1 MLFINC
7 SLIFL
12 QPHVIVTQKVLTP
25 KAATSRK
32 SPISGWAGG
41 DNLEKDSTESNGM
54 APDAALHD
62 NSQEGEAAGDENVG
76 VNGEMNGK
84 QETLEAP
91 AENNN
96 SQSEVKEGGV
106 LDSSKEID
114 ENTMSAAKNSG
125 KDNGTGKVDN
135 VENTD
140 ENTNENTEGEKGN
153 TEEGTSVQKEELSSV
168 VSDKDKIDI
177 KTEDYL

>member
-1 MLFINC
+1 M
-7 SLIFL
+7 
-12 QPHVIVTQKVLTP
+12 IVTQKVLTP

-41 DNLEKDSTESNGM
+41 DNLEKDSAESNGM
-54 APDAALHD
+54 APDAALH
-62 NSQEGEAAGDENVG
+62 NKQEGEAAGDENVG
-76 VNGEMNGK
+76 VNGEMDGK
-84 QETLEAP
+84 QETLEAL

-96 SQSEVKEGGV
+96 SQIKVKDGGV
-106 LDSSKEID
+106 LDSSKEND

-125 KDNGTGKVDN
+125 EDDSNGTGKVDN
-135 VENTD
+135 VENAD

-168 VSDKDKIDI
+168 ASDKDKIDI